1 MSIVDELH
9 ATHPSEVVGVV
20 TRALIEYLDEVS
32 ELAVADLDVAG
43 MAAQIASRIRFGFHA
58 DDADPTPPHGIERP
72 AMVVYGLDSEPHPS
86 AYLRIVR

>member
-58 DDADPTPPHGIERP
+58 DDTDPTPPHGIERP
-72 AMVVYGLDSEPHPS
+72 RWSCTASIPNRTRPRTSES
-86 AYLRIVR
+86 